1 MERCRDAITGRS
13 DVAAS
18 KTRIVGWFQV
28 LLLQLLRNISRGPV
42 IIARAPFDSAGPGA
56 GRRSWRA
63 TDTERLLAVV
73 ALLAGLA
80 AWLYYLDEGLVLA
93 HYDAKAHLVVARRVI
108 DSLTPGWRQIGAVW
122 LPLPHL
128 IQILPTQ
135 IDLFYRTGAFA
146 SLFSIACFGVAV
158 WAMSRLVLAMTGSP
172 LGALVAAALLMLNP
186 NLLYVHVTPM
196 TEPLLLAAMLTS
208 VALLHEWLTTSA
220 TGRVPSSL
228 GSAFFLTT
236 WTRYEAWP
244 ILAAG
249 ISAAVCILWRQGHP
263 FSIVVRQTSRLAVW
277 PAAAVVL
284 FLVLSRLTVGQWFV
298 TGGFY
303 ERDPTYDAQ
312 AIKTLLAIWWG
323 THRLGGY
330 VIESVGLSAAAW
342 VIWRAIRRADEAPGL
357 VAVALFAAAALP
369 AYAFFEAHPF
379 RIRYM
384 VPVVT
389 ACALFSGVAVGAI
402 ARGRY
407 QRTASWALGA
417 LLIASTLIESPPWNR
432 HRPLL
437 VEAQLDGAN
446 SVARQHVT
454 ACLAPEYRGEKV
466 LASMGSLAHYMQELS
481 DHGFAIAD
489 FIHEGNGAIWELAL
503 ETGPALHAG
512 WMLVEEQSEGGD
524 VLARRARRH
533 DAFTRGMTKVCEGGG
548 VSLYRRD

>member
-1 MERCRDAITGRS
+1 MLD
-13 DVAAS
+13 
-18 KTRIVGWFQV
+18 
-28 LLLQLLRNISRGPV
+28 GPV
-42 IIARAPFDSAGPGA
+42 IIARARHP
-56 GRRSWRA
+56 
-63 TDTERLLAVV
+63 ERLLAAV
-73 ALLAGLA
+73 ALLAGLV
-80 AWLYYLDEGLVLA
+80 AWLYYLNEGLVLA

-128 IQILPTQ
+128 LQILPTQ

-146 SLFSIACFGVAV
+146 SFLSIACLGVAV

-172 LGALVAAALLMLNP
+172 LGAVVSAALLLLNP

-196 TEPLLLAAMLTS
+196 TEPLLLAATLTS
-208 VALLHEWLTTSA
+208 IVLLHEWLTTTA

-228 GSAFFLTT
+228 GWVLFLTT

-244 ILAAG
+244 ILAAAIG
-249 ISAAVCILWRQGHP
+249 AAVWILWRKGHP
-263 FSIVVRQTSRLAVW
+263 ISLVVRQTWRLAVW

-284 FLVLSRLTVGQWFV
+284 FLVLSRLTVGAWFV

-312 AIKTLLAIWWG
+312 AVKTLLAIWWG
-323 THRLGGY
+323 THRLSGY
-330 VIESVGLSAAAW
+330 VIEIVGLTAAAW
-342 VIWRAIRRADEAPGL
+342 VVWRALRRADETPNL
-357 VAVALFAAAALP
+357 VTVALFAAAALP

-389 ACALFSGVAVGAI
+389 ACALFCGVAIGAMS
-402 ARGRY
+402 GPFKKTGL
-407 QRTASWALGA
+407 TAWVLAA
-417 LLIASTLIESPPWNR
+417 LLLASTVIESPPWDR
-432 HRPLL
+432 ERPLL
-437 VEAQLDGAN
+437 VEAQLDTVN
-446 SVARQHVT
+446 SAARQHVT
-454 ACLAPEYRGEKV
+454 SCLAPDYHGEKV

-481 DHGFAIAD
+481 HHGFAIAD

-503 ETGPALHAG
+503 DTGPALHAG

-524 VLARRARRH
+524 VLAQRIRRH
-533 DAFTRGMTKVCEGGG
+533 DTFTRGMTRVCEGGG